1 MSPKPLNRLYVP
13 EPVQP
18 AHELQ
23 LDDERAHYVA
33 RVLRLRVGDR
43 LVLFDGGGGEFP
55 AALVEVSKR
64 GIVVRVGER
73 HERNVESPL
82 PIALI
87 QGISRGERMD
97 FVVQKATE
105 LGVYR
110 ITPLA
115 TEFSVVRLDGDRSG
129 KRRAHWSRIAASAC
143 EQCGRNVVPTIDTPQ
158 SFSGWLESGTS
169 SGVARILL
177 HPGAKETLADL
188 ELIHDRIELLIG
200 PEGGL
205 SDSEV
210 LQAEAAGFNACSL
223 GPRVLRTETAALA
236 AIAVLQARWGDF
248 GGQH

>member
-1 MSPKPLNRLYVP
+1 MSSKPLNRLYVP
-13 EPVQP
+13 EPLQP
-18 AHELQ
+18 GHELR

-55 AALVEVSKR
+55 AAITEVAKR
-64 GIVVRVGER
+64 GIVARVGER
-73 HERNVESPL
+73 REKNVESPL

-105 LGVYR
+105 LGVHR
-110 ITPLA
+110 ITPLV
-115 TEFSVVRLDGDRSG
+115 TEFSVVRLDGDRSD

-143 EQCGRNVVPTIDTPQ
+143 EQCGRNVVPAIDAPQ
-158 SFSGWLESGTS
+158 SFSGWLSSGTP
-169 SGVARILL
+169 SGAARILL
-177 HPGAKETLADL
+177 HPGAKRTLAGL
-188 ELIHDRIELLIG
+188 ERIHDRIELLIG

-210 LQAEAAGFNACSL
+210 NQAEGSGFSACSL
-223 GPRVLRTETAALA
+223 GPRILRTETAALA
-236 AIAVLQARWGDF
+236 AIAVLQAHRGDF
-248 GGQH
+248 R